1 MQHNELNEAINAKSN
16 ELEMAIES
24 EKSYSEI
31 LKLYKEL
38 KQLKFQRLQSEVSFD
53 TSKDLDLV

>member
-1 MQHNELNEAINAKSN
+1 MQLNELSEAINAKSN
-16 ELEMAIES
+16 ELEMAIQS

-38 KQLKFQRLQSEVSFD
+38 KQLKFQKVQAELSGA
-53 TSKDLDLV
+53 TSKDLDLA